1 MLNAIRFLRFRKTWF
16 VPVVL
21 LLFAGAALGQ
31 TFPSKPIRMVVPFPP
46 GGTLDILARTIGQQL
61 SVNVGQPV
69 VTENRP
75 GAQGAI
81 GAAEVAKAPPD
92 GHILMIMSNTLVTL
106 PSLRNDLPF
115 HPLKDFTPVIEIGTT
130 PTVLVVHPSFPARNL
145 AEFIAVARKTAA
157 GVSYSSPGNASPPHL
172 AGELFA
178 RAANVPMVHVPYK
191 GIAPAIIDFVG
202 GQIPAMMA
210 PLNAILPHLRAGR
223 AFAIAVTDA
232 NRAKDIPN
240 VPTLREAGVHAL
252 APVSSWFGLLT
263 APNTPVLLVT
273 QLNAELNKVLNDSG
287 VRAKL
292 EEQSFE
298 LRGGSS
304 DALAKLM
311 REEMERNARII
322 AEARIRVD

>member
-1 MLNAIRFLRFRKTWF
+1 MI
-16 VPVVL
+16 
-21 LLFAGAALGQ
+21 
-31 TFPSKPIRMVVPFPP
+31 VPFPP
-46 GGTLDILARTIGQQL
+46 GGTLDILARTVGQKL
-61 SVNVGQPV
+61 SSNVGQSV

-106 PSLRNDLPF
+106 PSLRKDLPF
-115 HPLKDFTPVIEIGTT
+115 DPLKDFSPVAEVAAT

-145 AEFIAVARKTAA
+145 DEFIAAARKMPG
-157 GVSYSSPGNASPPHL
+157 GVSYNSPGNSSPPHL

-191 GIAPAIIDFVG
+191 GTAPAIIDLVG

-210 PLNAILPHLRAGR
+210 PLNAILPHLKSGR

-232 NRAKDIPN
+232 KRAKDLPE
-240 VPTLREAGVHAL
+240 VPTLREAGVHSL

-263 APNTPVLLVT
+263 APNTPAPILA
-273 QLNAELNKVLNDSG
+273 QLNAEVNKVLQSPD
-287 VRAKL
+287 VRSKL
-292 EEQSFE
+292 EEQTFE
-298 LRGGSS
+298 IRGGTSE
-304 DALAKLM
+304 ALGALM
-311 REEMERNARII
+311 KEEMQRNARIVADAKI
-322 AEARIRVD
+322 TVN

>member
-1 MLNAIRFLRFRKTWF
+1 LRLK
-16 VPVVL
+16 L
-21 LLFAGAALGQ
+21 AALVMVGAVTAATAQ
-31 TFPSKPIRMVVPFPP
+31 TFPNKPIRMVVPFPP
-46 GGTLDILARTIGQQL
+46 GGTLDILARTVGQKL
-61 SVNVGQPV
+61 SANVGQPV

-75 GAQGAI
+75 GAAGAI

-106 PSLRNDLPF
+106 PALRSDLPF
-115 HPLKDFTPVIEIGTT
+115 HPLKDFTPVIELGAT

-145 AEFIAVARKTAA
+145 AEFVAAARKQPG
-157 GVSYSSPGNASPPHL
+157 GVSYNSPGTASPPHL

-191 GIAPAIIDFVG
+191 GTAPAIIDLVA

-210 PLNAILPHLRAGR
+210 PLNSILPYLKSGR

-232 NRAKDIPN
+232 NRAKDLPD
-240 VPTLREAGVHAL
+240 VPTLREAGVRSL

-263 APNTPVLLVT
+263 APHTPAPLVAR
-273 QLNAELNKVLNDSG
+273 LNAEVNAALKDPE
-287 VRAKL
+287 VRSRL

-298 LRGGSS
+298 LRGGTSES
-304 DALAKLM
+304 LAALM
-311 REEMERNARII
+311 REETERNARIV
-322 AEARIRVD
+322 AEAKIRAD

>member
-1 MLNAIRFLRFRKTWF
+1 MLRLK
-16 VPVVL
+16 L
-21 LLFAGAALGQ
+21 AALVMVGAVTAATAQ
-31 TFPSKPIRMVVPFPP
+31 TFPNKPIRMVVPFPP
-46 GGTLDILARTIGQQL
+46 GGTLDILARTVGQKL
-61 SVNVGQPV
+61 SANVGQPV

-75 GAQGAI
+75 GAAGAI

-106 PSLRNDLPF
+106 PALRSDLPF
-115 HPLKDFTPVIEIGTT
+115 HPLKDFTPVIELGAT

-145 AEFIAVARKTAA
+145 AEFVAAARKQPG
-157 GVSYSSPGNASPPHL
+157 GVSYNSPGTASPPHL

-191 GIAPAIIDFVG
+191 GTAPAIIDLVA

-210 PLNAILPHLRAGR
+210 PLNSILPYLKSGR

-232 NRAKDIPN
+232 NRAKDLPD
-240 VPTLREAGVHAL
+240 VPTLREAGVRSL

-263 APNTPVLLVT
+263 APHTPAPLVAR
-273 QLNAELNKVLNDSG
+273 LNAEVNAALKDPE
-287 VRAKL
+287 VRSRL

-298 LRGGSS
+298 LRGGTSES
-304 DALAKLM
+304 LAALM
-311 REEMERNARII
+311 REETERNARIV
-322 AEARIRVD
+322 AEAKIRAD

>member
-1 MLNAIRFLRFRKTWF
+1 MLRLK
-16 VPVVL
+16 L
-21 LLFAGAALGQ
+21 AALVMVGAVTAATAQ
-31 TFPSKPIRMVVPFPP
+31 TFPNKPIRMVVPFPP
-46 GGTLDILARTIGQQL
+46 GGTLDILARTVGQKL
-61 SVNVGQPV
+61 SANVGQPV

-75 GAQGAI
+75 GAAGAI

-106 PSLRNDLPF
+106 PALRSDLPF
-115 HPLKDFTPVIEIGTT
+115 HPLKDFTPVIELGAT

-145 AEFIAVARKTAA
+145 AEFVAAARKTSG
-157 GVSYSSPGNASPPHL
+157 GVSYNSPGTASPPHL

-191 GIAPAIIDFVG
+191 GTAPAIIDLVA

-210 PLNAILPHLRAGR
+210 PLNSILPYLKSGR

-232 NRAKDIPN
+232 NRAKDLPD
-240 VPTLREAGVHAL
+240 VPTLREAGVRSL

-263 APNTPVLLVT
+263 APHTPAPLVAR
-273 QLNAELNKVLNDSG
+273 LNAEVNAALKDPE
-287 VRAKL
+287 VRSRL

-298 LRGGSS
+298 LRGGTSES
-304 DALAKLM
+304 LAALM
-311 REEMERNARII
+311 REETERNARIV
-322 AEARIRVD
+322 AEAKIRAD